1 MKVEVIGSGTFTF
14 YGGRPSSCYLV
25 HSNSQKIIFD
35 FGEGALIELSKRAI
49 TYEHIHH
56 IFLTHYHTDHCAGLV
71 VFLETIL
78 CSHLPALKYDV
89 HLYGP
94 KGLKR
99 LVRKILKTFRIKP
112 DKEKLKKLN
121 LYEFK
126 KEEPV
131 HVGQTKIKP
140 FFVQHASKPAVAY
153 RIQERNKVFTYSGDS
168 TVCPGIRFAC
178 EDADVALL
186 EVTGEGTTHLTAKE
200 AAQIADEA
208 GVKNVVLTH
217 IPYKE
222 FKLGRRI
229 KEFERMSKIPVHQAY
244 EGFKF
249 IV

>member
-14 YGGRPSSCYLV
+14 YGGRPSSCYLM

-35 FGEGALIELSKRAI
+35 FGEGALIELSKRGL

-56 IFLTHYHTDHCAGLV
+56 IFLTHYHRDHCAGLV
-71 VFLETIL
+71 VFLEAIL
-78 CSHLPALKYDV
+78 STHLPPLKYDV
-89 HLYGP
+89 TIYGP

-99 LVRKILKTFRIKP
+99 LVRRILKTFRIKP
-112 DKEKLKKLN
+112 DKEKLKKLV
-121 LYEFK
+121 LHEFK

-131 HVGQTKIKP
+131 HVGKTKVTP
-140 FFVQHASKPAVAY
+140 FFVQHSSKPAVAY
-153 RIQERNKVFTYSGDS
+153 RVEEHNKVFTYSGDC

-178 EDADVALL
+178 EDADVALM
-186 EVTGEGTTHLTAKE
+186 EACGEGSNHLTAKQ
-200 AAQIADEA
+200 AAEIADEA

-222 FKLGRRI
+222 FKLGVRL
-229 KEFERMSKIPVHQAY
+229 KEFERVSKLPVHQAH
-244 EGFKF
+244 EGMKF